1 MTEIETETY
10 MSSGINWTWYLK
22 IEKPAFGAKDVV
34 ILNHW
39 RVHHSD
45 ESPNDV
51 IGEYHL
57 IEDRQRMV
65 CAVQLTNHDG
75 YGTRTKA
82 VVNRKYI
89 FDYK

>member
-1 MTEIETETY
+1 MTAETETY
-10 MSSGINWTWYLK
+10 MSSGINWIWYLK
-22 IEKPAFGAKDVV
+22 IEKPKFGACDVI

-39 RVHHSD
+39 RVHKSD
-45 ESPNDV
+45 EQPNDV

-57 IEDRQRMV
+57 IEDRQRIV

-82 VVNRKYI
+82 VANREHI
-89 FDYK
+89 FNYK